1 MERVMPEHAKAE
13 VIIRQWEMLRL
24 VPPHDQ
30 PGRSAPEFAAALESR
45 GYRVTRRTV
54 ERDLEAL
61 ARCLPLQSDPLTRPA
76 RWRWQK
82 NRRLD
87 IPGMEVAEAMALFMM
102 RNAIEAHL
110 PSCLGDA
117 IRSRFVEADKV
128 LATLARAGG
137 VRWSDRVRI
146 VPSNQVLQPP
156 RVSARIVQT
165 LQQALLRDVAVD
177 ASYQSLSDPAPRRR
191 ILYPR
196 ALLLRGSALY
206 LVADQKGSGDPPHHY
221 ALQRFTSVRLL
232 ELEPWPNAPFSL
244 DAFMAEGTNQFGAG
258 VEIRLKAM
266 VSPPLYR
273 ILRDTPLSADMTLV
287 ERGSAWVLT
296 ATVRDT
302 WALHSWLLG
311 HGENIR
317 VLQPAALRA
326 LIARRTAAA
335 VAQYR

>member
-1 MERVMPEHAKAE
+1 MPEHAKGD

-30 PGRSAPEFAAALESR
+30 PGRSAPEFVAALESR

-54 ERDLEAL
+54 ERDLDAL
-61 ARCLPLQSDPLTRPA
+61 ARCLPLQTDTRVRPA

-82 NRRLD
+82 KRHLD

-102 RNAIEAHL
+102 RNAIDAHL
-110 PSCLGDA
+110 PSCFREA
-117 IRSRFVEADKV
+117 IQSRFVEADKV

-146 VPSNQVLQPP
+146 VPSNQVLKPP

-165 LQQALLRDVAVD
+165 LQQALLRDVAID
-177 ASYQSLSDPAPRRR
+177 AAYQSLSDPAPRRR
-191 ILYPR
+191 VLYPR

-206 LVADQKGSGDPPHHY
+206 LVADQKGSLDPPHHY

-232 ELEPWPNAPFSL
+232 ELEPWSRAPFSL

-258 VEIRLKAM
+258 GEIALKAV
-266 VSPPLYR
+266 VSTPLYR
-273 ILRDTPLSADMTLV
+273 ILRDTPLSEDMTLV
-287 ERGSAWVLT
+287 ARGSEWVLT

-317 VLQPAALRA
+317 VLQPIALRE

-335 VAQYR
+335 AGQYA